1 MSVQAI
7 IFLVIGGGFLWGGL
21 ALALRKALKDNTYS

>member
-1 MSVQAI
+1 MTTQAI

-21 ALALRKALKDNTYS
+21 AYFLRRAIKHDQYK